1 VFKQLGIAATVLALA
16 GSSLVSAQQPTS
28 HGRGTW
34 LSAQDV
40 SALTDAR
47 VAALHAGL
55 KLSPE
60 QEKYWPA
67 FEQSYREVAKLRAE
81 QRAARAGERERL
93 RNSGPG
99 AQANGSANGTQARR
113 DPIER
118 LQRVAD
124 ALSRRGAVLKQ
135 LADAADP
142 LYQNLDEHQKRRF
155 LLLSRPLRPYARFAS
170 ERHGSD
176 RD

>member
-1 VFKQLGIAATVLALA
+1 MLKQLGIAATVLALA
-16 GSSLVSAQQPTS
+16 GTSLVSAQQPAS
-28 HGRGTW
+28 HARGTW
-34 LSAQDV
+34 LSAEDV

-47 VAALHAGL
+47 VTALHAGL

-67 FEQSYREVAKLRAE
+67 FEQSYRDVARLRVE
-81 QRAARAGERERL
+81 QRAARASERERL
-93 RNSGPG
+93 RSGGQG
-99 AQANGSANGTQARR
+99 AQANGAQPRR

-124 ALSRRGAVLKQ
+124 ALSRRGAALKQ

-142 LYQNLDEHQKRRF
+142 LYQSLDANQKRRF
-155 LLLSRPLRPYARFAS
+155 LLLSRPMRPYGRFAS

-176 RD
+176 RDQ